1 MRLAWIA
8 LLSMISYGMFADSQ
22 PPVPT
27 PSKPAQIN
35 QRGTEHKDDH
45 SAPLNELSENGA
57 PPSHFVPG
65 INRYRCA
72 RLRH

>member
-35 QRGTEHKDDH
+35 QRGTEHNPYSFCRRPTFRH
-45 SAPLNELSENGA
+45 HT
-57 PPSHFVPG
+57 PPASPAFKVS
-65 INRYRCA
+65 
-72 RLRH
+72 